1 MNLDYQTFEKPR
13 YRKPART
20 QWKNSPRGEE
30 LQEILSLVIKSK
42 AFSTGDLPSYTV
54 DDRVIEEAEKWHNH
68 WRVDARDMEW
78 DGYEWVEL

>member
-1 MNLDYQTFEKPR
+1 MNLDDQTFEKPK

-54 DDRVIEEAEKWHNH
+54 D
-68 WRVDARDMEW
+68 
-78 DGYEWVEL
+78 